1 MIVIPRAAR
10 PVRVTATLA
19 LVAAAAIALA
29 ACSGSPSSSDGSSA
43 SPSATHSSGNGSAT
57 TTPTPSSTPSPTGP
71 TPGGTPVNLTCDQIL
86 TPQQVY
92 NYNPNFGDDP
102 GYKPAAGSLAA
113 KAVADKGVACA
124 WLNQTSGV
132 VIQISV
138 AQPDAANL
146 TAQENSAVT
155 TSTAVPTYGVPQGYF
170 STARGEA
177 QVFTGAYWIA
187 AVAPTTTFTEP
198 GDPAPLIQ
206 DVQQNLAAQ

>member
-1 MIVIPRAAR
+1 M
-10 PVRVTATLA
+10 
-19 LVAAAAIALA
+19 
-29 ACSGSPSSSDGSSA
+29 
-43 SPSATHSSGNGSAT
+43 
-57 TTPTPSSTPSPTGP
+57 
-71 TPGGTPVNLTCDQIL
+71 NLTCDQIL
-86 TPQQVY
+86 TPQQMY

-155 TSTAVPTYGVPQGYF
+155 TSTAVPTYGVPQGYY

-177 QVFTGAYWIA
+177 QVFTGAYWIT

-198 GDPAPLIQ
+198 GDPAQLIQ
-206 DVQQNLAAQ
+206 NVQQNLAAQ